1 MLVVKGA
8 RASISGNPLAKR
20 IRAPTP
26 MVAGLDVGNFG
37 IIRFFLLFSSINKL
51 NIISIWKLFMKSF
64 PPSPKIAKK
73 SRNAGLTGVNWTL
86 KIIDRGKLDSIY
98 NECLAIFE

>member
-26 MVAGLDVGNFG
+26 KEAGLDVGNFG
-37 IIRFFLLFSSINKL
+37 IIRFFSS
-51 NIISIWKLFMKSF
+51 FF
-64 PPSPKIAKK
+64 
-73 SRNAGLTGVNWTL
+73 V
-86 KIIDRGKLDSIY
+86 DQ
-98 NECLAIFE
+98 

>member
-20 IRAPTP
+20 IRALTPTE
-26 MVAGLDVGNFG
+26 AGLDVGNFG

-51 NIISIWKLFMKSF
+51 NIMSIWIFFYEKL
-64 PPSPKIAKK
+64 PPMTSHHLKLPKKHEMQ
-73 SRNAGLTGVNWTL
+73 
-86 KIIDRGKLDSIY
+86 D
-98 NECLAIFE
+98 

>member
-20 IRAPTP
+20 IRALTP
-26 MVAGLDVGNFG
+26 MEAGLDVGNFG

-51 NIISIWKLFMKSF
+51 NIMDTFYEKL
-64 PPSPKIAKK
+64 PPMTSHHLKLPKKHEMQ
-73 SRNAGLTGVNWTL
+73 
-86 KIIDRGKLDSIY
+86 D
-98 NECLAIFE
+98 